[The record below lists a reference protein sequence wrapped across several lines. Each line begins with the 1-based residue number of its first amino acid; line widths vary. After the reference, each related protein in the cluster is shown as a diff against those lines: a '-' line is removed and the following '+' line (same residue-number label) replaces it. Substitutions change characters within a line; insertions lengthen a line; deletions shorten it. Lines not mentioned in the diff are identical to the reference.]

1 MSLKRGKLKF
11 NTLLKEN
18 IKEVKIILGFLKK
31 FYNFKTNIT
40 NFLNIKATKSA
51 FILAF
56 IKHFLNIT
64 QNQAINIL
72 NIKVKLYYLILAN
85 FILEAKNNK
94 LKFLDFL

>member
-40 NFLNIKATKSA
+40 NFLNI
-51 FILAF
+51 
-56 IKHFLNIT
+56 T